1 MKAFARVRALADHQR
16 GLVARPQLLA
26 AGVSPT
32 TIQRLI
38 GLGLLDPVIPGIYR
52 TPGAELDHRLR
63 LRAALL
69 GLRGSI
75 VSHESA
81 AELHGMG
88 GVIANRP
95 VVTVPIG
102 RTHRYPDMRVH
113 ESTDITS
120 DQVVEVDSMPT
131 SRPARVI
138 IELAQ
143 RMPIGRLK
151 SLIESSIIEGHVE
164 LGDLEELASRLGRR
178 GKPGTI
184 KLRNALTAIGPG
196 VLVSASI
203 LELKGYQLLAEVG
216 LAPPMTQFRPTWLEF
231 IDGCVDF
238 CYPEHLLIIEIDGR
252 RWHTRTSDFERDRYR
267 DNLAQIARWR
277 ILRFTW
283 DQIVNHPGYVI
294 DTIRKALAG

>member
-1 MKAFARVRALADHQR
+1 MKSYARVRVIADHQK
-16 GLVARPQLLA
+16 GLVARSQLLA
-26 AGVSPT
+26 AGISPS

-38 GLGLLDPVIPGIYR
+38 GVGLLDTVIPGVYR
-52 TPGAELDHRLR
+52 TPGAEFDHRLK
-63 LRAALL
+63 LRAAIL

-88 GVIANRP
+88 GVIASRP

-102 RTHRYPDMRVH
+102 RTHRYPNMKVH
-113 ESTDITS
+113 ESTDITP
-120 DQVVEVDSMPT
+120 DQVVEVDSIPT
-131 SRPARVI
+131 SRPARVV
-138 IELAQ
+138 IELA
-143 RMPIGRLK
+143 PRLRIARLR
-151 SLIESSIIEGHVE
+151 SLIESSIIDGHFE
-164 LGDLEELASRLGRR
+164 LGELEGLAIRLGRR
-178 GKPGTI
+178 GKPGTV
-184 KLRNALTAIGPG
+184 KLRNALAAIGPG

-203 LELKGYQLLAEVG
+203 LELKAHQLLDRVG

-238 CYPEHLLIIEIDGR
+238 CYPEHQLIIEVDGR

-267 DNLAQIARWR
+267 DNLAQLAHWR

-283 DQIVNHPGYVI
+283 DQVVSHPGYVI
-294 DTIRKALAG
+294 DTTRKALAG